1 MPLEA
6 IRKIVGHTDER
17 TTLHNYCFDRYT
29 DEETYN
35 KVVKSLNADKS
46 VEDFSVT
53 PESLVFHKRKN
64 VENSLKIKL
73 STFHQL
79 CGRWDLNPHE
89 RNAHKILSL
98 ARLPVPTLPQEQDE
112 L

>member
-1 MPLEA
+1 MPLET
-6 IRKIVGHTDER
+6 IRKIGGHADER

-35 KVVKSLNADKS
+35 KVLSALTQDKA
-46 VEDFSVT
+46 EIEQGT